1 MVLKLKKNYML
12 LDTCIQVLCVVAKYS
27 RCMRCKYLC
36 QLIDKQYTLDFISCP
51 PFFLHGLLYS
61 LVKMWRY
68 IYKCIVYCKINKGS

>member
-1 MVLKLKKNYML
+1 MMRTSNGFKIKKKNYML

-51 PFFLHGLLYS
+51 FFFA
-61 LVKMWRY
+61 WF
-68 IYKCIVYCKINKGS
+68 II

>member
-1 MVLKLKKNYML
+1 MMRTSNGFKIKKKLHVVGYMY
-12 LDTCIQVLCVVAKYS
+12 TSSRVVAKYS

-51 PFFLHGLLYS
+51 FFFLHGLLYS

-68 IYKCIVYCKINKGS
+68 I